1 MNFRNMMILTTVSAF
16 TFGAGFVV
24 VPVSLASIFGLTMS
38 PTAELIARLYGVAL
52 IGIGLLA
59 WLVQNSQDDAIQKP
73 LLLSLFI
80 TDFGGFV
87 FMLVAQ
93 LSGLMNPLGWSVV
106 GILGL
111 LSAGYAYLRFIK

>member
-1 MNFRNMMILTTVSAF
+1 MNFRNLMIITTVSTFA
-16 TFGAGFVV
+16 FGAGFVV
-24 VPVSLASIFGLTMS
+24 VPEPLASIFGLTMS

-73 LLLSLFI
+73 LLLSLFV

-87 FMLVAQ
+87 FMLLAE
-93 LSGLMNPLGWSVV
+93 LSGLMNPLGWAVV
-106 GILGL
+106 GLLGL
-111 LSAGYAYLRFIK
+111 LSAAYAYLRFAQ